1 MTRGK
6 ETLVTPVRHHT
17 DKTVVAGALIS
28 VTVVVLCISTV
39 AFARHPYILWVDGLI
54 ERLEPQYRE
63 MIIWDYEAGT
73 TTGALQIPGSLDL
86 RGFEV
91 GDFVRARVALNYH
104 LLLDIDRLPPP
115 VEDGRYWEAL
125 RRLEAKTGDQAP

>member
-6 ETLVTPVRHHT
+6 ETLVTAVRHHT

-28 VTVVVLCISTV
+28 VTVAVLCITAV
-39 AFARHPYILWVDGLI
+39 ALARHPYLIWVDGLI
-54 ERLEPQYRE
+54 SRLEPEFRE

-115 VEDGRYWEAL
+115 VEDEHYRKAL
-125 RRLEAKTGDQAP
+125 RRLEAETGNQAP

>member
-1 MTRGK
+1 MGMRCQTNKIIAAGACIFV
-6 ETLVTPVRHHT
+6 TAAMFFVTPV
-17 DKTVVAGALIS
+17 AL
-28 VTVVVLCISTV
+28 
-39 AFARHPYILWVDGLI
+39 ARHPFIIWMDGLI

-63 MIIWDYEAGT
+63 MIIWDYEGGT
-73 TTGALQIPGSLDL
+73 TTGVLQIPGSLDL

-115 VEDGRYWEAL
+115 VENGRYWEAL
-125 RRLEAKTGDQAP
+125 RRLGAKTGDQAP

>member
-6 ETLVTPVRHHT
+6 ETLVTAVRHHT

-28 VTVVVLCISTV
+28 VTVAVLCITAV
-39 AFARHPYILWVDGLI
+39 ALARHPYLIWMDGLI
-54 ERLEPQYRE
+54 SRLEPKFRE
-63 MIIWDYEAGT
+63 ITIWDYEGGT

-91 GDFVRARVALNYH
+91 GDFVRARVATNYH

-115 VEDGRYWEAL
+115 VEDERYWEAL
-125 RRLEAKTGDQAP
+125 RRLEAKTGNQPP

>member
-1 MTRGK
+1 MGMRSQTNKIIAAGACIFV
-6 ETLVTPVRHHT
+6 TAAMFFVTPV
-17 DKTVVAGALIS
+17 AL
-28 VTVVVLCISTV
+28 
-39 AFARHPYILWVDGLI
+39 ARHPFIIWMDGLI

-91 GDFVRARVALNYH
+91 GDFV
-104 LLLDIDRLPPP
+104 PST
-115 VEDGRYWEAL
+115 GSL
-125 RRLEAKTGDQAP
+125 RRWRTGGTGRRSVASRPRQETRVNKLKMLAQRSS

>member
-1 MTRGK
+1 MTA
-6 ETLVTPVRHHT
+6 VRCHT

-28 VTVVVLCISTV
+28 VAVAVLCITPV
-39 AFARHPYILWVDGLI
+39 ALARHPFIIWMDGLI

-63 MIIWDYEAGT
+63 MIIWDYEGGR

-86 RGFEV
+86 RGFKV

-104 LLLDIDRLPPP
+104 LLLRIERLPPP
-115 VEDGRYWEAL
+115 AEDEGYRKAL
-125 RRLEAKTGDQAP
+125 RRLETETGNQAP